1 MKTFAALPLPRTV
14 AGQLTGVVVGAVL
27 FGVCLASVVMFYL
40 VYSGGVGPSRQT
52 LAQVRAA
59 RIAAILRHVST
70 MQSPGDV
77 PFYLKHISG
86 EPVSVRWA
94 KLPALTDAVGP
105 PPRQL
110 VADVEKELTTNWD
123 IDVPAQSHIG
133 ADTNAIYLS
142 VDPERTLRFE
152 VTPFGGTGSL
162 VLTQTLCTLAV
173 ITFIILFVSAFAVR
187 SITAPLTSIASAARA
202 FGRGGSESDGDLEEK
217 GPTEIVQAARAL
229 NDMRKRVRTLVDE
242 RTRMLVAVSH
252 DLRTPLTRLRLRVE
266 RLRDDPSK
274 AAMLG
279 EIATVNEMLTET
291 LAYMREAGQSEAAA
305 PTDLPSLLQTIA
317 AQFADTGHDVNYR
330 GPDRL
335 MLSCRPHALTRA
347 VNNLVDNA
355 TKFGACVE
363 IAVDARG
370 DRVFIEVSD
379 DGPGIPANLL
389 ERVFEPFFKGDHAR
403 GQQARTGF
411 GLGLSI
417 VREIVEG
424 QSGAV
429 ELLNRSPQGLL
440 ARIWLPVKTTPR
452 EAAAA

>member
-1 MKTFAALPLPRTV
+1 MKMFAALPLPRTV
-14 AGQLTGVVVGAVL
+14 AGQLTGVVIGAVL
-27 FGVCLASVVMFYL
+27 VGVCLASAVMFYL
-40 VYSGGVGPSRQT
+40 VWSGGVGPSRQT
-52 LAQVRAA
+52 LAQIRAA
-59 RIAAILRHVST
+59 RMAAIVRHVYEKRST
-70 MQSPGDV
+70 GEDM
-77 PFYLKHISG
+77 FYLKHVSA
-86 EPVSVRWA
+86 EPVSVRQVKA
-94 KLPALTDAVGP
+94 P
-105 PPRQL
+105 PPADQARAPTRQL
-110 VADVEKELTTNWD
+110 VSDVEDELRNNWEIQVLPHGREGADV
-123 IDVPAQSHIG
+123 
-133 ADTNAIYLS
+133 NAIYVA
-142 VDPERTLRFE
+142 VDPTHILRFE

-162 VLTQTLCTLAV
+162 VMTQTLCTLGV

-187 SITAPLTSIASAARA
+187 SITAPLRSIASAARA
-202 FGRGGSESDGDLEEK
+202 FGRSGGETDRDLAEI
-217 GPTEIVQAARAL
+217 GPVEVVQAARAL

-274 AAMLG
+274 QAMLG
-279 EIATVNEMLTET
+279 EIATVNEMLAET
-291 LAYMREAGQSEAAA
+291 LAYMREAGQSEAAS

-317 AQFADTGHDVNYR
+317 GQFADTGHDVSYR

-355 TKFGACVE
+355 TKFGARVE
-363 IAVDARG
+363 IAVEARG
-370 DRVFIEVSD
+370 ERVYIEVSD

-389 ERVFEPFFKGDHAR
+389 DRVFEPFFKGDHAR
-403 GQQARTGF
+403 GQQPRTGF

-424 QSGAV
+424 QGGAV
-429 ELLNRSPQGLL
+429 ELLNRAPQGLL
-440 ARIWLPVKTTPR
+440 ARIMLPVKIAPR

>member
-1 MKTFAALPLPRTV
+1 MKVLAALPLPRTV
-14 AGQLTGVVVGAVL
+14 AGQLTAVVVGAVL
-27 FGVCLASVVMFYL
+27 FGVCLASVFMFYL
-40 VYSGGVGPSRQT
+40 IYSGGVGPSRQT

-70 MQSPGDV
+70 MRTPGDV

-94 KLPALTDAVGP
+94 KMPAVTDAAP

-110 VADVEKELTTNWD
+110 IADVEKELRTSWD
-123 IDVPAQSHIG
+123 VDVPAQSHTG
-133 ADTNAIYLS
+133 GDANAIYVN
-142 VDPERTLRFE
+142 VDPDHTLRFE

-202 FGRGGSESDGDLEEK
+202 FGRGGRESDGDLEEK

-266 RLRDDPSK
+266 RLRDDPAK
-274 AAMLG
+274 TAMLG
-279 EIATVNEMLTET
+279 EIATVNEMLAET

-317 AQFADTGHDVNYR
+317 GQFADTGHDASYR

-363 IAVDARG
+363 IAVESRG

-389 ERVFEPFFKGDHAR
+389 DRVFEPFFKGDHAR

-417 VREIVEG
+417 VRDIVEG
-424 QSGAV
+424 QNGAV
-429 ELLNRSPQGLL
+429 ELHNRSPQGLL
-440 ARIWLPVKTTPR
+440 ARISLPMKTAPR